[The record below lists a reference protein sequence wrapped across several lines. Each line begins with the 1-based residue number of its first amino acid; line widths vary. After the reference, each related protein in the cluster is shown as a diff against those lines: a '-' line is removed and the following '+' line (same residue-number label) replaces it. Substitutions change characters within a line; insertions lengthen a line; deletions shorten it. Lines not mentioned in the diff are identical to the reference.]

1 MYIHVS
7 TEDHKNIAGI
17 AYLQIKLKELNPGL
31 KIDGMMG
38 AETIT
43 AFRDAIE
50 QGLEIPDFRVDLQ
63 GVGMGLIHSM
73 IRQAVTEAKRNDFP
87 MERLHDGQ
95 WGDGTKTAIDLILG
109 EMCFLKQLEKAKEL
123 LVGKR
128 PASHLSEHALNH
140 VRSRIGRTSTTPPV
154 YDAHNK
160 LKEGT
165 HWCSGMAFEINEQ
178 TDKLLAKA
186 MGYENPVVTIHQ
198 MLAAKYQI
206 ALEYYRGRA
215 VGVIVVR
222 PFEVIPPISKTVKT
236 ENIDAG
242 EGKTST
248 HGMIEGI
255 YVNKNIRGA
264 GVGTRLL
271 VAAKFK
277 CEELGYD
284 RIVFV
289 RGPATHSLEDTLDG
303 VRNPKERIFD
313 QLVNGHGY
321 RPVMTALDSS
331 RAERCVRD
339 LNKQ

>member
-1 MYIHVS
+1 MYSHIS
-7 TEDHKNIAGI
+7 ADDHKNIAGI
-17 AYLQIKLKELNPGL
+17 AYLQSKLKELDPEI
-31 KIDGMMG
+31 KIDGMFG
-38 AETIT
+38 AESIA

-50 QGLEIPDFRVDLQ
+50 KGMGIEDFRVDLQ
-63 GVGMGLIHSM
+63 STGMGLIQNM
-73 IRQAVTEAKRNDFP
+73 IRQAAQVAKRKDFP
-87 MERLHDGQ
+87 IGRLHDNQ
-95 WGDGTKTAIDLILG
+95 WGDGTKAAIDLILG
-109 EMCFLKQLEKAKEL
+109 EMCFLKQLEKAKES
-123 LVGKR
+123 LVDKR
-128 PASHLSEHALNH
+128 SAGHLSEHVLNH
-140 VRSRIGRTSTTPPV
+140 VRNRIGRSSLTPLTYEESGIP
-154 YDAHNK
+154 K
-160 LKEGT
+160 QGT
-165 HWCSGMAFEINEQ
+165 HWCSGMEYEVNEQ

-222 PFEVIPPISKTVKT
+222 PFEVIPPISKTTKT
-236 ENIDAG
+236 ETIGAG

-313 QLVNGHGY
+313 QLINGHGY
-321 RPVMTALDSS
+321 RPVMTALDAS